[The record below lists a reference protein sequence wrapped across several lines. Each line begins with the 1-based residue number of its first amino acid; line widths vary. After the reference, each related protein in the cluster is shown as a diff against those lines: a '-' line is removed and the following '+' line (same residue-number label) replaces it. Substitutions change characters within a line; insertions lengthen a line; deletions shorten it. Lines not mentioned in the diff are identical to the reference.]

1 MKYILAVLLLTCLRA
16 TLWIEPGICQNNS
29 KRSAFTKPGTSS
41 SFTLGDILA
50 NPLKDGSLVEARVSQ
65 LALTAFHDSYQ
76 NVTYAQWYRVRR
88 NYLVYFKTNKYT
100 SRAIYDVKGNLVS
113 SFFYGSEQDLPGR
126 IREMMKANYPEYNI
140 LLAIEVYEGKGKI
153 WVVQLGS
160 DKFLL
165 SISVENDFIQKIGK
179 YRKSK

>member
-1 MKYILAVLLLTCLRA
+1 
-16 TLWIEPGICQNNS
+16 
-29 KRSAFTKPGTSS
+29 
-41 SFTLGDILA
+41 
-50 NPLKDGSLVEARVSQ
+50 
-65 LALTAFHDSYQ
+65 
-76 NVTYAQWYRVRR
+76 
-88 NYLVYFKTNKYT
+88 
-100 SRAIYDVKGNLVS
+100 
-113 SFFYGSEQDLPGR
+113 
-126 IREMMKANYPEYNI
+126 MKANYPEYNI